1 MTQQSSTHDRSNIL
15 KEEKEILREEK
26 KILEEVKKEET
37 ILKRLT
43 KNIWVTSLLIIFI
56 IVAIVGSAIYWK
68 VSSGRIYTD
77 KSEISATVTTLSPTV
92 AGPLQEVFVQRGDH
106 VPANT
111 VVARVGNELI
121 KTKTD
126 SIITDVQNTIG
137 TTVTPGQAVVS
148 SINPNDLRAVAHID
162 EDKGLSDIKIG
173 QQAIFTVDAF
183 GSQEFQGIVDEISP
197 SARNND
203 IVFSISDKREVRV
216 FDVKVRFDTTVYP
229 QLQNGMSAKVWIY
242 K

>member
-1 MTQQSSTHDRSNIL
+1 MTQHTNTTERAEVLN
-15 KEEKEILREEK
+15 EEKEILREEK

-43 KNIWVTSLLIIFI
+43 KNVWVTSLLVIF
-56 IVAIVGSAIYWK
+56 VMTALVGGAIYWK
-68 VSSGRIYTD
+68 VSSGRVYTD
-77 KSEISATVTTLSPTV
+77 KAEISATITTLSPTV

-111 VVARVGNELI
+111 VVARIGNELI

-126 SIITDVQNTIG
+126 SIITDVQNAIG
-137 TTVTPGQAVVS
+137 TVVAPGQAIVS
-148 SINPNDLRAVAHID
+148 VINPDDLRAVAHID

-183 GSQEFQGIVDEISP
+183 GSQKFQGVVDEISP

-203 IVFSISDKREVRV
+203 IVFSISDKRETRV
-216 FDVKVRFDTTVYP
+216 FDVKIRFDTTEYP